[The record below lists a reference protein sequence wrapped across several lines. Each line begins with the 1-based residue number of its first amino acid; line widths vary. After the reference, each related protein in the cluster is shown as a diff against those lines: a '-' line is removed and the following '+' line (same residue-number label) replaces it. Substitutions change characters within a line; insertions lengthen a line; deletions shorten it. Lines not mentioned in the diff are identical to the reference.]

1 MTDALFCDNRFIG
14 MEVDEIYKIKGV
26 NLRIV
31 VSNNK
36 KCLVPDLSSDP
47 NRVNVAIEDNV
58 VIEVL
63 GRG

>member
-1 MTDALFCDNRFIG
+1 

-26 NLRIV
+26 NLRIL

-36 KCLVPDLSSDP
+36 KCLVADLISNS

>member
-1 MTDALFCDNRFIG
+1 

-58 VIEVL
+58 VVEVL